1 MRTCTKVHQLYHFFP
16 ALNAITAASFLG
28 SSIDA
33 DVAPSQLRDRHGN
46 SIHLPCVASGHRTSQ
61 LVVEAAVLPPQL
73 REATQPA
80 PPAYHTYE
88 CGSSLPGEAVG
99 HPHRRANA
107 RAMRRSCASHRGGG
121 GVVEAWRSHQTTR
134 KRMPRQRVVTRL
146 SSILPRVLPHCDCIY
161 ILHALWTVYMHVG
174 AV

>member
-1 MRTCTKVHQLYHFFP
+1 MSLLRSS
-16 ALNAITAASFLG
+16 ATATL
-28 SSIDA
+28 
-33 DVAPSQLRDRHGN
+33 HCYT
-46 SIHLPCVASGHRTSQ
+46 LPCVASGHRTSQ

-134 KRMPRQRVVTRL
+134 KRVPRQRVATRKTRNRPEL
-146 SSILPRVLPHCDCIY
+146 YPMVFSNLQRHISRYVITLRLGLGGCRPEICKYWGIY
-161 ILHALWTVYMHVG
+161 WD
-174 AV
+174 